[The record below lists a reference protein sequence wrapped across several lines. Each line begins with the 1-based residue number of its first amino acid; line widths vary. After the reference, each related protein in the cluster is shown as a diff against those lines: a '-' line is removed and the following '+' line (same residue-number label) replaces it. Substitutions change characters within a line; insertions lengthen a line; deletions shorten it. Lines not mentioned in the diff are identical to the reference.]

1 MLQAS
6 NEQQQQQAFLKPTTY
21 NNTTK
26 NTSKVIEVTL
36 DSSKSLTDHILNLKE
51 QVNTFLTQTLE
62 QEKQSKVTSVE
73 EDDIEKQKQEEQA
86 GGDDEEEQ
94 EQESPMTIDKPEL
107 AEQQASKKL
116 KTDP

>member
-1 MLQAS
+1 MSSLTA
-6 NEQQQQQAFLKPTTY
+6 TY

-26 NTSKVIEVTL
+26 NTSKVIQVPL
-36 DSSKSLTDHILNLKE
+36 DSSTSLTDNILNLKE

-73 EDDIEKQKQEEQA
+73 EDEIEKQKQEEQA
-86 GGDDEEEQ
+86 GEDEEEQ
-94 EQESPMTIDKPEL
+94 DQDSPMTVDKPEL
-107 AEQQASKKL
+107 VEQQASKKL